1 MDCWFNI
8 MLLGHEAKFQL
19 RFDKQSQQVAAL
31 YGLRELLQIC
41 KVGLACDICGDDF
54 AAKLQECDSN
64 LEHLQSMC
72 TAGAASPRMP
82 RIESE
87 GKLQSLDLEA
97 HHEAR
102 ASDLLARSSM
112 TPLVTTRQHGVTSAG
127 IGTAYALQKVAAEA
141 RSCAEGNGPSVSDSE
156 NSAAC
161 GPAPIEAHYEPQLLL
176 VGQRS
181 TCHMQCSA
189 DAARGAGVE
198 SEPISWACRQRQR
211 ECSADAAERRNTDMP
226 SGSPSRQPSS
236 PKSIFRRL
244 LPWQR
249 WHSPEGKKSKI
260 VDLSSVTTPPEPRQR
275 QRNALF
281 KSSQR

>member
-1 MDCWFNI
+1 MDCWFNSTFS
-8 MLLGHEAKFQL
+8 GHEVKFLL
-19 RFDKQSQQVAAL
+19 RFHTQSQQFAAL
-31 YGLRELLQIC
+31 YDLRELLQIC
-41 KVGLACDICGDDF
+41 KAGLSRDTRGNDF

-64 LEHLQSMC
+64 LANLQSMC
-72 TAGAASPRMP
+72 TASAALPRMP
-82 RIESE
+82 RVESE
-87 GKLQSLDLEA
+87 GKPQSLVLESDSA
-97 HHEAR
+97 AR
-102 ASDLLARSSM
+102 ATNRLIGSVMPS
-112 TPLVTTRQHGVTSAG
+112 VTTRQHGVTSG
-127 IGTAYALQKVAAEA
+127 VIGAAYVLEKVAAEA
-141 RSCAEGNGPSVSDSE
+141 GSCVEGHGHSVSDLE
-156 NSAAC
+156 NLASC
-161 GPAPIEAHYEPQLLL
+161 DLAPIEVHYGPRRLLA
-176 VGQRS
+176 GQRS
-181 TCHMQCSA
+181 TWQRTCSA